1 MLQFDVGT
9 CVEVG
14 HDPVAWVESQPGRIN
29 SMHVK
34 EWGAGQGRGY
44 TTLTGE
50 GDVPWLKIFDAAE
63 RVGGIEYYLIEQ
75 EGTAGKYPELEA
87 AQRCLANYKKLRG
100 YA

>member
-34 EWGAGQGRGY
+34 EWGAGPGRGY

-50 GDVPWLKIFDAAE
+50 GDVPWLKIFAAAE

-75 EGTAGKYPELEA
+75 EGTAGKYTELDA
-87 AQRCLANYKKLRG
+87 AKLCLANYKKLRG
-100 YA
+100 YS